1 MKRIC
6 INHVRAFMKFIIV
19 CSCAILAMATAM
31 AARADAIHPTENDSA
46 DDLARASQNPVSAM
60 ISVPFQNNLQILEN
74 NSVLNALLIQPVVP
88 FKLGTDWNL
97 VTRTIVPVL
106 ALSSPPPGFDKWG
119 LGDIQQSF
127 FFSPAKPTSS
137 GVIWGVGPVLSY
149 PTASDTIYGSG
160 KWSAGPGLVALTM
173 RGPWVIGA
181 LLNNIWSFAG
191 DSDRSRVSFMSLQPF
206 VNYNLDGG
214 WFLSSAP
221 LINANWVAPSAE
233 RWLVPIGGGGG
244 RTFRIGSQAVTAI
257 LTGFYNVER
266 PTGGPEWNIRFQ
278 MTFLFPK

>member
-1 MKRIC
+1 
-6 INHVRAFMKFIIV
+6 MKFIV
-19 CSCAILAMATAM
+19 CSWAILTMVTAT
-31 AARADAIHPTENDSA
+31 AARANAIDPSETDSV

-74 NSVLNALLIQPVVP
+74 RTVLNALLIQPVVP
-88 FKLGTDWNL
+88 FTLNTDWNL

-127 FFSPAKPTSS
+127 FFSPAKPTSN
-137 GVIWGVGPVLSY
+137 GVIWGVGPALSY

-160 KWSAGPGLVALTM
+160 KWSAGPGLVGLTM

-191 DSDRSRVSFMSLQPF
+191 DSDRPRVSLMTLQPF
-206 VNYNLDGG
+206 VNYNFDDG
-214 WFLSSAP
+214 WFLQSAP
-221 LINANWVAPSAE
+221 LINANWVAPSGE
-233 RWLVPIGGGGG
+233 KWLVPVGGGGG
-244 RTFRIGSQAVTAI
+244 RTFRIGNQPVTAI
-257 LTGFYNVER
+257 LTGFHNVER

-278 MTFLFPK
+278 MTFMFPR